1 MEILPRPTVSHFLR
15 ANCQFTGRVIVTWNK
30 FHVDLL
36 PIHFWMACCWFPILT
51 LAFFKSL
58 TSWVGSTIES
68 PWISHT
74 SPTSCDLFGTVMQWC
89 FRGLYSAW
97 RMANATWKHRMPWD
111 DWDMA
116 LPGKEKCMES
126 KQKNLKQR
134 IQFSLDCGWENGSKS
149 ITPLFV

>member
-1 MEILPRPTVSHFLR
+1 MEILPRPTVGHFLR
-15 ANCQFTGRVIVTWNK
+15 ANCQFTGRGIVAWNK
-30 FHVDLL
+30 FHCGSPPNTFLNGMLL
-36 PIHFWMACCWFPILT
+36 VSNLNPRFFQITHILGW
-51 LAFFKSL
+51 KHDR
-58 TSWVGSTIES
+58 
-68 PWISHT
+68 ISHT

-116 LPGKEKCMES
+116 LPWKEKCIGI